1 MWKIYR
7 DFNFPINNHKN
18 LIVSNM
24 KYNFIIFVISILCLE
39 SCNNNNNINF
49 KTSKIIDH
57 TNTIENSIEVLKND
71 ERENKIDDYFRRK
84 YKKRQFNGNILFAE
98 DGKIITHKSYGYA
111 NLKTKEE
118 LTENHSFQLASVSK
132 PFTSVAILQLIENG
146 QINLNDTLQKFFP
159 NFPYEGITIH
169 QLLCHRSGLSQYT
182 HFCDAP
188 DSIWPDKSKTI
199 NNQDVINIISKINP
213 SINYPPDRRYYYCNT
228 NYLLLASIVKKISGI
243 EFKQYLKEN
252 IFSPIDMNNS
262 IVYDRTNFNDLI
274 MPTQGYE
281 NRTPWEDVYLNGVVG
296 DKGVY
301 STTMDLLK
309 FDRALEKNLL
319 INDSLKKL
327 AFSKKNK
334 DYNRN
339 KNYGYGFRLKEH
351 NKYGKIVYHTGWWKG
366 YRSYYIK
373 VLKNDQTIII
383 LNNVKRGRFLNI
395 DKLIDLMN

>member
-1 MWKIYR
+1 
-7 DFNFPINNHKN
+7 
-18 LIVSNM
+18 M
-24 KYNFIIFVISILCLE
+24 KYNFIILVISILFLK
-39 SCNNNNNINF
+39 SCDNSNDVNY
-49 KTSKIIDH
+49 KITKNVDH
-57 TNTIENSIEVLKND
+57 STTIEKSIELLKTD
-71 ERENKIDDYFRRK
+71 ARQNKIDDYFSRK
-84 YKKRQFNGNILFAE
+84 YKRKQFNGNILFAE
-98 DGKIITHKSYGYA
+98 NGKIISHKSYGYA
-111 NLKTKEE
+111 NLKTKEK

-132 PFTSVAILQLIENG
+132 PFTSVSILQLIENG

-199 NNQDVINIISKINP
+199 NNQDVIDIISKINP
-213 SINYPPDRRYYYCNT
+213 LINYPPDRRYYYCNT

>member
-1 MWKIYR
+1 
-7 DFNFPINNHKN
+7 
-18 LIVSNM
+18 M
-24 KYNFIIFVISILCLE
+24 KYNFIILAISILFLE
-39 SCNNNNNINF
+39 SCDNSKDVNY
-49 KTSKIIDH
+49 KTTENIDH
-57 TNTIENSIEVLKND
+57 STTIRRSIELLKID
-71 ERENKIDDYFRRK
+71 TRQNKIDDYFSRK
-84 YKKRQFNGNILFAE
+84 YKRKQFNGNILFAE
-98 DGKIITHKSYGYA
+98 NGKIISHKSYGYA
-111 NLKTKEE
+111 NLKTKEK

-188 DSIWPDKSKTI
+188 DSIWPDKNKTI
-199 NNQDVINIISKINP
+199 NNEDVINIISKINP
-213 SINYPPDRRYYYCNT
+213 LINYPPDRRYYYSNT

-243 EFKQYLKEN
+243 EFKQYLNKN

-334 DYNRN
+334 DYNKN

>member
-1 MWKIYR
+1 
-7 DFNFPINNHKN
+7 
-18 LIVSNM
+18 M
-24 KYNFIIFVISILCLE
+24 KYNFIILVISILFLK
-39 SCNNNNNINF
+39 SC
-49 KTSKIIDH
+49 
-57 TNTIENSIEVLKND
+57 ENSNDVNYKKTKNVGHSTTIRKSIELLKTD
-71 ERENKIDDYFRRK
+71 ARQNKIDDYFSGK
-84 YKKRQFNGNILFAE
+84 YKRKQFNGNILFAE
-98 DGKIITHKSYGYA
+98 NGKIISHKSYGYA
-111 NLKTKEE
+111 NLKTKEK

-159 NFPYEGITIH
+159 NFPYKGITIH

-188 DSIWPDKSKTI
+188 DSIWADKSKTI
-199 NNQDVINIISKINP
+199 NNQDVIDIISKINP
-213 SINYPPDRRYYYCNT
+213 LINYPPDRRYYYCNT

-262 IVYDRTNFNDLI
+262 IVYDRTNFDDLI

-373 VLKNDQTIII
+373 VLKKDQTIII

>member
-1 MWKIYR
+1 
-7 DFNFPINNHKN
+7 
-18 LIVSNM
+18 M
-24 KYNFIIFVISILCLE
+24 KYNFIILVISILFLK
-39 SCNNNNNINF
+39 SC
-49 KTSKIIDH
+49 
-57 TNTIENSIEVLKND
+57 ENSNDVNYKTTKNVDHSTTIRKSIELLKTD
-71 ERENKIDDYFRRK
+71 ARQNKIDDYFSRK
-84 YKKRQFNGNILFAE
+84 YKRKQFNGNILFAE
-98 DGKIITHKSYGYA
+98 NGKIISHKSYGYA
-111 NLKTKEE
+111 NLKTKEK

-213 SINYPPDRRYYYCNT
+213 LINYPPDRRYYYCNT
-228 NYLLLASIVKKISGI
+228 NYLLLASVVKKISGI

-339 KNYGYGFRLKEH
+339 KNYGYGFRLKDH

-373 VLKNDQTIII
+373 VLKKDQTIII

-395 DKLIDLMN
+395 DKLIDLIN

>member
-1 MWKIYR
+1 M
-7 DFNFPINNHKN
+7 PS
-18 LIVSNM
+18 L
-24 KYNFIIFVISILCLE
+24 
-39 SCNNNNNINF
+39 
-49 KTSKIIDH
+49 
-57 TNTIENSIEVLKND
+57 
-71 ERENKIDDYFRRK
+71 
-84 YKKRQFNGNILFAE
+84 
-98 DGKIITHKSYGYA
+98 
-111 NLKTKEE
+111 
-118 LTENHSFQLASVSK
+118 
-132 PFTSVAILQLIENG
+132 
-146 QINLNDTLQKFFP
+146 
-159 NFPYEGITIH
+159 
-169 QLLCHRSGLSQYT
+169 GLSQYT

-199 NNQDVINIISKINP
+199 NNQDVIDIISKINP
-213 SINYPPDRRYYYCNT
+213 LINYPPDRRYYYCNT
-228 NYLLLASIVKKISGI
+228 NYLLLASVVKKISGI

-262 IVYDRTNFNDLI
+262 IVYDRTNFNELI
-274 MPTQGYE
+274 IPTQGYE
-281 NRTPWEDVYLNGVVG
+281 NRTPCEDVYLNGVVG

-373 VLKNDQTIII
+373 VLKKDQTIII
-383 LNNVKRGRFLNI
+383 LNNVREEDF
-395 DKLIDLMN
+395 

>member
-1 MWKIYR
+1 
-7 DFNFPINNHKN
+7 
-18 LIVSNM
+18 M
-24 KYNFIIFVISILCLE
+24 KYNFIILVISILFLK
-39 SCNNNNNINF
+39 SC
-49 KTSKIIDH
+49 
-57 TNTIENSIEVLKND
+57 ENSNDVNYKTTKNVDHSTTIRKSIELLKTD
-71 ERENKIDDYFRRK
+71 ARQNKIDDYFSRK
-84 YKKRQFNGNILFAE
+84 YKRKQFNGNILFAE
-98 DGKIITHKSYGYA
+98 NGKIISHKSYGYA
-111 NLKTKEE
+111 NLKTKEK

-132 PFTSVAILQLIENG
+132 PFTSVSILQLIENG

-213 SINYPPDRRYYYCNT
+213 LINYPPDTRYYYCNT

-373 VLKNDQTIII
+373 VLKKDQTIII

-395 DKLIDLMN
+395 DKLIDLIN

>member
-7 DFNFPINNHKN
+7 DFNFPIFNHNN

-39 SCNNNNNINF
+39 SCNDNNNINF

-71 ERENKIDDYFRRK
+71 ARENKIDDYFSRK
-84 YKKRQFNGNILFAE
+84 YKKRQFNGNILFAQ

-146 QINLNDTLQKFFP
+146 QINLKDTLQKFFP

-213 SINYPPDRRYYYCNT
+213 LINYPPDRRYYYCNT

-252 IFSPIDMNNS
+252 IFSPIDMNHS
-262 IVYDRTNFNDLI
+262 IVYDRTNFNELI
-274 MPTQGYE
+274 KPTQGYE
-281 NRTPWEDVYLNGVVG
+281 NRIPWEDVYLNGVVG

-383 LNNVKRGRFLNI
+383 LNNIKRGRFLNI
-395 DKLIDLMN
+395 DKLIDLIN